1 MKHGVVI
8 TGGLSIFT
16 LSERHYGTKK
26 FVSAEHAKLLYFVI
40 KRRKKR
46 KTVRTLVQFGLRI
59 FGVSDTV
66 TLHRVWHQIH
76 APVILQWKQL
86 YR

>member
-40 KRRKKR
+40 KRRKK
-46 KTVRTLVQFGLRI
+46 TENCAYLGPVRT
-59 FGVSDTV
+59 
-66 TLHRVWHQIH
+66 
-76 APVILQWKQL
+76 
-86 YR
+86 